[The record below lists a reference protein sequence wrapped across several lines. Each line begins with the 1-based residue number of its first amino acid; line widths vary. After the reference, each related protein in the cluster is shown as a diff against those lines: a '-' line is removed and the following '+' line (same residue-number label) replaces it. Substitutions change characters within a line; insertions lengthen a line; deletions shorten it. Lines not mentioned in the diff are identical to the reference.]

1 MSRLETRQRHPR
13 GTALQNP
20 MRYLYLSPIIRFTS
34 VQDSISFKISCIDY
48 SLPKSTRKMNKVS
61 VLGVVILAVA
71 VTRIPVVASFQ
82 TPTCFTKSTAA
93 LVTPSCSSQQHTYLR
108 CFRLFAQPSNGSGR
122 DDDNPLG
129 FLFNPY
135 ETKIPK
141 EIEKEIYEAESNTA
155 AAKDRTKR
163 IAIYTVIAI
172 VGVMSAFFNGFLTE
186 LRSDASPDG
195 TLFDLASS
203 QFAWVQ
209 SNFLFKFLFLN
220 KIGGG
225 LALVSGCGAG
235 LLAEAEFDT
244 RRINAEKI
252 WEEMQRRRE
261 AAISK
266 KDGRTSGGTQQLKK
280 KRRSGK
286 EAKRFGA
293 LAEVMGEDNDEV
305 MSTSNSREPGAS
317 KTYEDLQAEKT
328 AVKEDAEEGGIFGTI
343 KNFYKKADAMAASQ
357 ALLLNK
363 ELEDKGLIEKITDE
377 TGLKVIGK
385 EAAARLQADAA
396 RKSADTS
403 LEQRDKDD

>member
-1 MSRLETRQRHPR
+1 MHQVP
-13 GTALQNP
+13 A
-20 MRYLYLSPIIRFTS
+20 ICVF
-34 VQDSISFKISCIDY
+34 
-48 SLPKSTRKMNKVS
+48 
-61 VLGVVILAVA
+61 ILAA
-71 VTRIPVVASFQ
+71 IITRIQAVASFQ
-82 TPTCFTKSTAA
+82 TPTCFSKSTSACTA
-93 LVTPSCSSQQHTYLR
+93 LVTPSCSFQQHKYLR
-108 CFRLFAQPSNGSGR
+108 CFLLFAQPSNGNSR
-122 DDDNPLG
+122 DNDNPLG

-135 ETKIPK
+135 ESKIPK

-155 AAKDRTKR
+155 AAKDRAKR
-163 IAIYTVIAI
+163 IAIYTVITI
-172 VGVMSAFFNGFLTE
+172 VGVVSAFFNGFLTE

-195 TLFDLASS
+195 TVFDLATS

-209 SNFLFKFLFLN
+209 SKFLFQFLFLN

-261 AAISK
+261 AAMSK
-266 KDGRTSGGTQQLKK
+266 KDGRVSSGTQQLKK

-286 EAKRFGA
+286 EAKRLGA
-293 LAEVMGEDNDEV
+293 LAEVMGKENDEEI
-305 MSTSNSREPGAS
+305 STLASHEPGTSTAS
-317 KTYEDLQAEKT
+317 EDSEAEKT
-328 AVKEDAEEGGIFGTI
+328 AVTEDAEEGGIFGTI

-396 RKSADTS
+396 RKSTDASPEQGDKAD
-403 LEQRDKDD
+403 